1 MSKQPPLRCPR
12 CGEQMNHHADKLVA
26 PTSDSE
32 AALVDSTLGGVVQ
45 EAHGCPGCGYVVLQS
60 AGDHS

>member
-1 MSKQPPLRCPR
+1 
-12 CGEQMNHHADKLVA
+12 MNHHADKLVA

-32 AALVDSTLGGVVQ
+32 AAQVDSALGGVVQ
-45 EAHGCPGCGYVVLQS
+45 EAHGCPGCGYVVLRS